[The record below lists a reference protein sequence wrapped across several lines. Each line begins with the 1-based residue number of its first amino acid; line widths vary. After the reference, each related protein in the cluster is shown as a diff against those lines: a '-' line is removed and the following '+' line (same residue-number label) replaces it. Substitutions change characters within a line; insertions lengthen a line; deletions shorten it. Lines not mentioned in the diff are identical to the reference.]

1 MIETTRKDRVVN
13 KTRASVKPLLDIISK
28 TLTPTIEIL
37 ALLCSLLIYIYSQW
51 LVNGVSLDVY
61 QGK

>member
-13 KTRASVKPLLDIISK
+13 KTRTSVKTLLDITPK

-37 ALLCSLLIYIYSQW
+37 ALLCPLLINSQS
-51 LVNGVSLDVY
+51 LVNGVNLDVY